1 MDASQLIEALATH
14 IRTETGGWAN
24 RKALARLD
32 RLVEDLTA
40 MIELGGDAR
49 YARWKLQELRDLAEI
64 LYSTQ
69 RHRRW
74 ERGTGF
80 VRRAMLLNL
89 ESVCRHLHARKR
101 TS

>member
-1 MDASQLIEALATH
+1 MDASQLIETLAAH

-40 MIELGGDAR
+40 MIELGGDDR
-49 YARWKLQELRDLAEI
+49 RKLQELRELAEI
-64 LYSTQ
+64 LYSTR

-74 ERGTGF
+74 ERGAGF

-89 ESVCRHLHARKR
+89 ESVCRRLHARNQ

>member
-1 MDASQLIEALATH
+1 MDASQVIEALATH

-40 MIELGGDAR
+40 MIELGGDDR
-49 YARWKLQELRDLAEI
+49 RKLQELRELAEI
-64 LYSTQ
+64 LYSTR

-89 ESVCRHLHARKR
+89 ESICRRVHARNR
-101 TS
+101 TR